1 MQVFSRGLGSPAGVH
16 GHAGNFGRPCAL
28 AGMSAAQVNGMTR
41 NKAAAA
47 VPWVAGGL
55 AALAGAAVYNHAAAR
70 RAEADHPPI
79 GHFIEIDG
87 VAVHYT
93 DTGTETGTDTGTDQG
108 GDAIILI
115 HGNGSLLQDFLCA
128 GLVARLKATQRVIA
142 FDRPG
147 HGYTARPADRDWTAE
162 AQAGLLARAA
172 RALGVERPVVVGHSW
187 GTLVA
192 LAWALD
198 FPQQVKALALIS
210 GYYYPT
216 LRADALAL
224 TVAKIP
230 GIRQLF
236 TDAWAPMPTR
246 LVGRLALKQLF
257 APADLPRHFMDCM
270 PLGLMMRPSQIRATA
285 DDSAQMPAN
294 VARLAARYGE
304 LRLPISVIW
313 GAGDRLVGQD
323 DHSVRLVAEVRS
335 AEGVSTPDMG
345 HMIHHLEPERMAIVI
360 AALATLPVA
369 A

>member
-1 MQVFSRGLGSPAGVH
+1 MQVISRGLGSLRTYLR
-16 GHAGNFGRPCAL
+16 GRRNPGRRRAL
-28 AGMSAAQVNGMTR
+28 PGMAMKLQVNEMTR

-47 VPWVAGGL
+47 LPWVAGGL

-70 RAEADHPPI
+70 RAEAEHPPI
-79 GHFIEIDG
+79 GKFIEIDG

-93 DTGTETGTDTGTDQG
+93 DSGSDTG
-108 GDAIILI
+108 GDTIILI

-128 GLVARLKATQRVIA
+128 GLVARLQTTHRVIA

-147 HGYTARPADRDWTAE
+147 YGYTARPQDRDWTAE
-162 AQAGLLARAA
+162 AQARLFAQAV
-172 RALGVERPVVVGHSW
+172 RALGVQRPVVVGHSW

-198 FPQQVKALALIS
+198 FPQEVKALALIS

-224 TVAKIP
+224 NVAKIP
-230 GIRQLF
+230 GIRQVF
-236 TDAWAPMPTR
+236 TDAWAPMQTR
-246 LVGRLALKQLF
+246 LVGKLALKQLF
-257 APADLPRHFMDCM
+257 APADLPQRFLDCM
-270 PLGLMMRPSQIRATA
+270 PLGLMLRPSQIRATA

-294 VARLAARYGE
+294 VARLAVRYGE

-323 DHSVRLVAEVRS
+323 DHSVRLVAEVAS

-360 AALATLPVA
+360 RALATLPVA
-369 A
+369 D